1 MPRLDTMKKRIGLSV
16 ALGLTIS
23 LCLLFHVILGS
34 GGEPLKK
41 ASFIPQWFPQA
52 EFAGYYV
59 ALDKGIYKKYGI
71 DLTIIPGGAERSS
84 VDYIAD
90 KRADFGGTWL
100 SSAIQKRAQGLKL
113 VNIGQIIQRSALM
126 FIAKK
131 SSGIETPQDMD
142 GKKVGLWRGD
152 FQFQPQAFF
161 RKYNLNVK
169 VIPQP
174 FSTDYIDLFLM
185 DALDVATAMWYNEY
199 HLIINSGFNT
209 DELKTFFF
217 HEHGLNFPE
226 NGIYTLEETYQ
237 TDSEL
242 CHAFFRATMEGWTY
256 CFDHHEEALDIVIKH
271 MKELHIPASRVH
283 QRWMLERMIDIIH
296 PLDKSVPL
304 GTLLEEDYER
314 VARTLKDNGF
324 IKEIPSYAEFYKK
337 FQR

>member
-1 MPRLDTMKKRIGLSV
+1 MTILHRMKKSTGLSV
-16 ALGLTIS
+16 ALGLTVII
-23 LCLLFHVILGS
+23 CLLFHVILS
-34 GGEPLKK
+34 SDEEPLKK

-71 DLTIIPGGAERSS
+71 DLTIIPGGAEHSS
-84 VDYIAD
+84 LDYIAD

-126 FIAKK
+126 FIVKK

-142 GKKVGLWRGD
+142 GKKIGLWRGD
-152 FQFQPQAFF
+152 FQVQPQAFF

-199 HLIINSGFNT
+199 HLIINSGLNP
-209 DELKTFFF
+209 DELNTFFF

-237 TDSEL
+237 TNPEL
-242 CHAFFRATMEGWTY
+242 CHAFVRATMEGWTY
-256 CFDHHEEALDIVIKH
+256 CFDHHEEALDIVIKY
-271 MKELHIPASRVH
+271 MKELYIPASRVH

-296 PLDKSVPL
+296 PLDQSVPL
-304 GTLLEEDYER
+304 GTLLEDDYER
-314 VARTLKDNGF
+314 VARTLKDNGL
-324 IKEIPSYAEFYKK
+324 IKEISPYAEFYKK
-337 FQR
+337 FQ